1 MVTIQPVETSSQLEG
16 ILELQRRNLRRHLT
30 EAEVA
35 EQGFLIA
42 EYDLAYLEQMHR
54 QHPSVIAVEDG
65 RVVGYALVITREVRN
80 GHPFVAALFDAID
93 GLSHQGI
100 ALADIEYVVV
110 GQLCVDRD
118 HRGQGLVERLY
129 GGFRESL
136 QGRYRCG
143 VTDIARANRRS
154 LKAHQRVGFEVIHE
168 IECEGLVWDVVLWDW
183 SLTER

>member
-42 EYDLAYLEQMHR
+42 GYDLAYLEQMHR

-80 GHPFVAALFDAID
+80 
-93 GLSHQGI
+93 
-100 ALADIEYVVV
+100 
-110 GQLCVDRD
+110 
-118 HRGQGLVERLY
+118 
-129 GGFRESL
+129 
-136 QGRYRCG
+136 
-143 VTDIARANRRS
+143 
-154 LKAHQRVGFEVIHE
+154 
-168 IECEGLVWDVVLWDW
+168 
-183 SLTER
+183 